1 MKTSTANAP
10 AYANIKNHL
19 LHQIETG
26 ELKPG
31 DKVASENTLVNQFS
45 VSRMTARRA
54 LTELQDE
61 GVLIRTQGLGTFVAD
76 QKASGSMLEIRNIA
90 DEISERGH
98 SYSSRILNLE
108 ARPASGYEAAR
119 FGVQEGSTLFFSR
132 IVHCDNGTPLQLEE
146 RWVSAERVP
155 DYLQQDFSQQTPNA
169 YLSQVAPLTEA
180 DHMVEAVLPSHDQA
194 QLLDMVETAPCLQ
207 VIRHTYSRN
216 GMISLARLIHPGN
229 RYRLGGHIQFNTPL

>member
-1 MKTSTANAP
+1 MKTTTANGP

-31 DKVASENTLVNQFS
+31 DKVPSENALVNQFS

-61 GVLIRTQGLGTFVAD
+61 GVLERTQGLGTFVAD

-98 SYSSRILNLE
+98 SYSNRILNLE
-108 ARPASGYEAAR
+108 ARPASRYEAAL

-132 IVHCDNGTPLQLEE
+132 IVHCENDTPLQLEE

-155 DYLQQDFSQQTPNA
+155 DYLQQDFSQQTPNV
-169 YLSQVAPLTEA
+169 YLTQVAPLTEA
-180 DHMVEAVLPSHDQA
+180 DHMVEAVLPEAEQA
-194 QLLDMVETAPCLQ
+194 ELLEMSANAPCLQ
-207 VIRHTYSRN
+207 VTRHTYARS
-216 GMISLARLIHPGN
+216 GMISLARLTHPGN
-229 RYRLGGHIQFNTPL
+229 RYRLGGHIQFNNPL